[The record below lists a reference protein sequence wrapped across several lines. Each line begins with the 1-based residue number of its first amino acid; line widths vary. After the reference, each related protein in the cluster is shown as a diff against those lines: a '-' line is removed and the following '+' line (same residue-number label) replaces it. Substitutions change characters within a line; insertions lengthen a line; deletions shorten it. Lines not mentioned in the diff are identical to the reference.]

1 MCVLEVF
8 QKIFLVNIK
17 NCVMFY
23 GKIIEGD
30 SRIYFKCFIFNFF
43 KNVVSGRKSI
53 EEKII
58 LILGVDV
65 KQRGG
70 GGFFLVFVVILKFLL
85 RKEYRFIWIFFIK
98 VYFLDFE
105 KKKF

>member
-1 MCVLEVF
+1 
-8 QKIFLVNIK
+8 
-17 NCVMFY
+17 MFY

-65 KQRGG
+65 K
-70 GGFFLVFVVILKFLL
+70 
-85 RKEYRFIWIFFIK
+85 
-98 VYFLDFE
+98 
-105 KKKF
+105 